1 MIALIT
7 STLSDPDDRD
17 YLLWLYNEFYR
28 LMFAEARKY
37 FDRQED
43 REDVVQEGLLRL
55 CKNVSALRGK
65 ERRILAAYVVSVIRN
80 TSITLLKKRKRM
92 EQREVSLDS
101 GQVDTVATEDP
112 PLHEIMERFDDYA
125 QLHLIWAKLTE
136 DDRFLLEGKYILR
149 LSDGELA
156 ESLGCQ
162 PASIRMKLSRARK
175 HALHFLNELEK
186 EVEV

>member
-7 STLSDPDDRD
+7 STLSAPDDRD

-55 CKNVSALRGK
+55 CKNVSAIRGK
-65 ERRILAAYVVSVIRN
+65 ERRILAAYIVSVIRN

-101 GQVDTVATEDP
+101 GQVDAVATEDP

-136 DDRFLLEGKYILR
+136 DEQFLLEGKYILQ
-149 LSDGELA
+149 LNDGELA

-175 HALHFLNELEK
+175 HALHFLHELEK